1 MFLREPFGKQCIAN
15 RPRERDV
22 DDPVFVHVADFRAR
36 KAELAASKA
45 MRVDRNL
52 CPRPNDVFE
61 FLECVRNLRSS
72 NCWMLEQGC
81 STHQSSV

>member
-22 DDPVFVHVADFRAR
+22 DDPAFVHVADFRVR
-36 KAELAASKA
+36 QAELAASKA

-52 CPRPNDVFE
+52 SPRRHGVFE
-61 FLECVRNLRSS
+61 FLE
-72 NCWMLEQGC
+72 
-81 STHQSSV
+81 